1 VPFDLPRFTQDL
13 VARLKPWLPP
23 GVRLHAVADGVSLDG
38 DGNASVT
45 IYVSDLFARAPHE
58 EAAVRA
64 AHQILDA
71 VQDFVSH
78 EMGEPWPPVEGEA
91 PRHLAVPVA
100 EARDGLVE
108 LWYGDAGEP
117 ALALTPLRLDEYAGG

>member
-1 VPFDLPRFTQDL
+1 MAFDLPRFTRDL
-13 VARLKPWLPP
+13 VTRLQPWLPP
-23 GVRLHAVADGVSLDG
+23 GVHLLAATDGVSLHG
-38 DGNASVT
+38 EGTATT
-45 IYVSDLFARAPHE
+45 IFVSDLFARVPHD

-78 EMGEPWPPVEGEA
+78 QTGEPWPPVEGEA
-91 PRHLAVPVA
+91 TPQLAVPTA
-100 EARDGLVE
+100 EVRDGEVQ

-117 ALALTPLRLDEYAGG
+117 ALAFTPLRLAEYGVG